1 MYWKYVLWSVKT
13 KTRVLWPQR
22 CCLCLEKEGRSVQ
35 PNKHRPHSETGG
47 GCIMLLGCF
56 SVPETENLIKVES
69 IMKKEG
75 YVKFLNKLHAVS
87 S

>member
-1 MYWKYVLWSVKT
+1 MCTGSTSCGQLRRK
-13 KTRVLWPQR
+13 
-22 CCLCLEKEGRSVQ
+22 LEFFGHRDAACVWRKKDKKD
-35 PNKHRPHSETGG
+35 KHRPHSETGG